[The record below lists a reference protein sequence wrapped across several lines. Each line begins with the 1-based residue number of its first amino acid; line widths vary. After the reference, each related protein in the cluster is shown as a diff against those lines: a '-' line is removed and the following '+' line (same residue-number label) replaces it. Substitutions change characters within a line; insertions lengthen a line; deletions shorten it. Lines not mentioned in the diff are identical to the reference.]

1 LPSFP
6 NSTNLGICARCISIP
21 STLSLPC
28 LPSFFVANLVTQTP
42 SHPLPLTPRHLRALR
57 FSDLVFVGYT
67 ADGYKKGLC
76 HETPTA
82 EELAGCCI
90 PLASGKILTKSNVI
104 ECHRVDGA
112 LLMCLARSIF
122 VVLILYAQGSAG
134 TATAS
139 EARHSLSARIA
150 PIIHSLRTIVWRLA
164 FTIHRLLSVTDFL
177 LVQAFCTQTFKSL
190 SRSNVIVK

>member
-1 LPSFP
+1 M
-6 NSTNLGICARCISIP
+6 CARAISTP
-21 STLSLPC
+21 TSLPC
-28 LPSFFVANLVTQTP
+28 LPSFFVANLVSKTP
-42 SHPLPLTPRHLRALR
+42 SHPLPLTPRHPRALR

-90 PLASGKILTKSNVI
+90 PLASGKFFKKSNAI
-104 ECHRVDGA
+104 ECHRADVA

-139 EARHSLSARIA
+139 EARLSLSARIA
-150 PIIHSLRTIVWRLA
+150 PIM
-164 FTIHRLLSVTDFL
+164 HRL
-177 LVQAFCTQTFKSL
+177 SL
-190 SRSNVIVK
+190 GPRFHC